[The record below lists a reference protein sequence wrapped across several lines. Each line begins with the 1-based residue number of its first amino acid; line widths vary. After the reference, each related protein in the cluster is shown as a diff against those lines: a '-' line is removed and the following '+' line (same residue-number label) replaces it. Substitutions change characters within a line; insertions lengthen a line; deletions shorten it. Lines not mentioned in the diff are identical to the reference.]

1 MCALLLLLLL
11 LLLLSW
17 ELLTGFMPN
26 SHGRCVWS
34 LTRTSLNVKVKGR
47 KGGYRGPVG
56 TDAALWVQKP
66 CGYTGPQNLL
76 MLEVLGIGLHML
88 IF

>member
-1 MCALLLLLLL
+1 
-11 LLLLSW
+11 
-17 ELLTGFMPN
+17 
-26 SHGRCVWS
+26 
-34 LTRTSLNVKVKGR
+34 LNVKVKGR

-56 TDAALWVQKP
+56 TDDALWVQKP

-88 IF
+88 IFWWWPQKWHNRWYTRFGNWFTVHNKV